1 MLKTNTTQS
10 RVNCGVSFNPKLM
23 YTVPCWWDVAIPRLR
38 MSIKRGSGALSHVP
52 KRHQLLFMT
61 ERRQLVLDFIR
72 AYIRLHG
79 VPPSYEVIAKGIG
92 LSSKSNVHRIVHRL
106 KEDGHLTIRP
116 YKFHSIKLVDASV
129 KTVMSL

>member
-1 MLKTNTTQS
+1 
-10 RVNCGVSFNPKLM
+10 
-23 YTVPCWWDVAIPRLR
+23 
-38 MSIKRGSGALSHVP
+38 MSK
-52 KRHQLLFMT
+52 
-61 ERRQLVLDFIR
+61 RRQLVLDFIR

-116 YKFHSIKLVDASV
+116 YKFHSIKLVDTSA
-129 KTVMSL
+129 KAMMRL

>member
-1 MLKTNTTQS
+1 MLSK
-10 RVNCGVSFNPKLM
+10 
-23 YTVPCWWDVAIPRLR
+23 
-38 MSIKRGSGALSHVP
+38 
-52 KRHQLLFMT
+52 
-61 ERRQLVLDFIR
+61 RRQLVLDFIR

-116 YKFHSIKLVDASV
+116 YKFHSIKLVDTSV
-129 KTVMSL
+129 REMVRL

>member
-1 MLKTNTTQS
+1 
-10 RVNCGVSFNPKLM
+10 
-23 YTVPCWWDVAIPRLR
+23 
-38 MSIKRGSGALSHVP
+38 MSK
-52 KRHQLLFMT
+52 
-61 ERRQLVLDFIR
+61 RRQLVLDFIR

-116 YKFHSIKLVDASV
+116 YKFHSIRLVDNSV
-129 KTVMSL
+129 KDVVRL